1 MIAFRKI
8 YLDGTE
14 TTQEINSTKTTV
26 WVDKNEMP
34 TLKKVELR
42 GGVDTNF
49 EIDASTCLDVLNK
62 EIQELCV
69 RSLPQAICQSD
80 NIFDDNHGLDWAV
93 TDCWSDKRVN
103 GWNLYIPVG
112 RRNPVAAAHS
122 NTQDILRLKKKDE
135 SAITRFFV
143 ILDKLLC
150 SGITVAVVPGHDSEN
165 KCSGMQLLGKQLAA
179 CKNRLDASGLL
190 DRHKTVA
197 ALHGGGSREPSV
209 HEQSIRL
216 LNNVGIY
223 DKRVVLLD
231 DVSVTE
237 NSLNVCRDL
246 LLAYGAK
253 RVKMLALGNC
263 VPDRHWGT
271 AQTTPPVP
279 C

>member
-80 NIFDDNHGLDWAV
+80 NIFDDSHGLKWKV
-93 TDCWSDKRVN
+93 KDCWSDETVCGLN
-103 GWNLYIPVG
+103 FYIPGG
-112 RRNPVAAAHS
+112 RRNPEAASHA
-122 NTQDILRLKKKDE
+122 NTQAILRLKEKDE
-135 SAITRFFV
+135 SAIMKFFV
-143 ILDKLLC
+143 TLDKILC

-165 KCSGMQLLGKQLAA
+165 KCSGMHLLGKQLAD
-179 CKNRLDASGLL
+179 CKNRLDATGVLV
-190 DRHKTVA
+190 RHTTVP
-197 ALHGGGSREPSV
+197 ALHAGGSREPSV
-209 HEQSIRL
+209 HEQSIRVDSQ
-216 LNNVGIY
+216 NNIRG
-223 DKRVVLLD
+223 KLVVLLD
-231 DVSVTE
+231 DVSTTKH
-237 NSLNVCRDL
+237 SLNVCREL
-246 LLAYGAK
+246 LLRHGAK
-253 RVKMLALGNC
+253 RVKMLTLGNC
-263 VPDRHWGT
+263 VGDKHW
-271 AQTTPPVP
+271 
-279 C
+279 

>member
-14 TTQEINSTKTTV
+14 TTQEINSTETAV

-34 TLKKVELR
+34 TLKRVELR
-42 GGVDTNF
+42 GGIDTNF
-49 EIDASTCLDVLNK
+49 EIDASTCSVVLNEK
-62 EIQELCV
+62 IHGFCV

-80 NIFDDNHGLDWAV
+80 NIFDDHHGLTWKV
-93 TDCWSDKRVN
+93 KDCWSDKKVN
-103 GWNLYIPVG
+103 GWNLYIPGG

-122 NTQDILRLKKKDE
+122 NTQDILRLKEKDE

-165 KCSGMQLLGKQLAA
+165 KCSGVQLLGKQLAA

-271 AQTTPPVP
+271 ARTTPPVP